1 VPLFFLMRHPSDAAV
16 PVWRLFWDL
25 FGASNQ
31 LLAALTLLGVTV
43 WLWQTRRAWWVWLVT
58 GLPTVFMYAMST
70 WALALMTAPKFR
82 SESGGWVLPHD
93 PVPWIGLVL
102 LALAALML
110 VEAVRVLLAL
120 GRPPQ
125 SGMRPSLAAE

>member
-1 VPLFFLMRHPSDAAV
+1 VPLFFLLRHPADA
-16 PVWRLFWDL
+16 PTEVWRVFWDL

-43 WLWQTRRAWWVWLVT
+43 WLWRTRRAAWVWVVT
-58 GLPTVFMYAMST
+58 GLPTAFMYVMST
-70 WALALMTAPKFR
+70 WALTAMTVPKFR
-82 SESGGWVLPHD
+82 TATGGWTLPRD

-110 VEAVRVLLAL
+110 VEAIRVLASL
-120 GRPPQ
+120 REPPQ
-125 SGMRPSLAAE
+125 AGQPALAGSP